1 MMKTLWSRTSAAAL
15 VAILAASPVC
25 AETSPAPMLTLA
37 EAKSVA
43 ARAERAA
50 AEKKVDVAIV
60 IVNREGRVILSE
72 RMDGVSFVN
81 LALAEK
87 KAVTTAAT
95 GVPTSILEKA
105 TDGGK
110 PSFLSVPEISV
121 IGGAVPL
128 LRGERVIGG
137 IGISGGTTEDDEKI
151 ATAGAGS

>member
-1 MMKTLWSRTSAAAL
+1 MKSLWSSTSAALL
-15 VAILAASPVC
+15 VVALAAGPVC
-25 AETSPAPMLTLA
+25 AETLQAPVLTLA
-37 EAKSVA
+37 EAKAVA

-50 AEKKVDVAIV
+50 AEKKLDVAIV
-60 IVNREGRVILSE
+60 VVNREGRVILSE
-72 RMDGVSFVN
+72 RMDGVSFIN

-87 KAVTTAAT
+87 KAVTAAAT
-95 GVPTSILEKA
+95 GVPTSLLEKA

-128 LRGERVIGG
+128 LRGERVIGA

-151 ATAGAGS
+151 ATAGAES

>member
-1 MMKTLWSRTSAAAL
+1 MKSLWSSTSAALL
-15 VAILAASPVC
+15 VVALAAAPVC

-37 EAKSVA
+37 EAKAAA

-50 AEKKVDVAIV
+50 AEKKLEVAIV

-87 KAVTTAAT
+87 KAVTAAAA
-95 GVPTSILEKA
+95 GVPSSVLEKA
-105 TDGGK
+105 TDSGK

-151 ATAGAGS
+151 AAAGAGS

>member
-1 MMKTLWSRTSAAAL
+1 MKTLWSRTSGAL
-15 VAILAASPVC
+15 LVGALATNPIRGDPPS
-25 AETSPAPMLTLA
+25 APILTLA
-37 EAKSVA
+37 EAKAVA
-43 ARAERAA
+43 GRAERAA
-50 AEKKVDVAIV
+50 AEKKLHVAIV
-60 IVNREGRVILSE
+60 IVNREGRVILLE

-87 KAVTTAAT
+87 KAVTAAAT

-121 IGGAVPL
+121 IGGGVPL

-151 ATAGAGS
+151 AAAGTGS

>member
-1 MMKTLWSRTSAAAL
+1 MKSLWSSTSAALL
-15 VAILAASPVC
+15 VVALAAGPVC
-25 AETSPAPMLTLA
+25 AETLHAPVLTLA
-37 EAKSVA
+37 EAKAVA

-50 AEKKVDVAIV
+50 AEKKLDVAIV
-60 IVNREGRVILSE
+60 VVNREGRVILSE
-72 RMDGVSFVN
+72 RMDGVSFIN

-87 KAVTTAAT
+87 KAVTAAAT
-95 GVPTSILEKA
+95 GVPTSLLEKA

-128 LRGERVIGG
+128 LRGERVIGA

-151 ATAGAGS
+151 ATAGAES